1 MNGFQG
7 ALFINSC
14 CITNTDQVAVD
25 VTDIS
30 INIKIFEDINQ
41 PFLSGRITLVDGVN
55 LLKNYKFTGQES
67 ITIDVSQAI
76 IKEGKIAKAT
86 KANSIRHTFRIYS
99 ITDVNRNYQNSY
111 QTYVLHFCD
120 PRKILCD
127 RKKISQVMRNS
138 YSEMLLQT
146 LQQQADF
153 KELPESGTDYWDESE
168 PQHMQLVVP
177 NWTLS
182 KFIQFI
188 VNNAEYKGNKS
199 WKQSMFFYQSM
210 NKGENMDNG
219 GFRFSS
225 FQSMMRREFPK
236 QFNYAFYNEENANP
250 VIDEN
255 MDSETMSLG
264 LDTQILA
271 MYTPQRVNTMH
282 GYNNG
287 AYAGTVRAFDPVR
300 KVLEESTYSIDDVF
314 KTNEKQTHVSG
325 FPMIRRQFETTYE
338 SDFSP
343 HDGEPETKS
352 IHESPLPETVDGQI
366 EYIDYRV
373 SMTNAYSDEPKLI
386 DSGNKKIIQQIG
398 MEYRD
403 ANHLERQAL
412 LSFMDQSTMRMKI
425 PFRSDISVGTCI
437 QVNIPEPEQMMQD
450 GVTPESDVA
459 YDGKYLITRIAYG
472 IDAARGRGVL
482 DIECVKESLGVD
494 LKTENDYTKLFDGA
508 KLAYDWEENPAKLKL
523 EGDDKF

>member
-14 CITNTDQVAVD
+14 CITNTDQQAVD

-41 PFLSGRITLVDGVN
+41 PFLSGRITLIDGVN
-55 LLKNYKFTGQES
+55 LLKNYRFTGQES

-99 ITDVNRNYQNSY
+99 ITDVNRNYHNNY

-127 RKKISQVMRNS
+127 KKKISKVMRNS

-146 LQQQADF
+146 LQEEADL

-177 NWTLS
+177 NWS
-182 KFIQFI
+182 IAKFIQFI

-250 VIDEN
+250 EIDEA
-255 MDSETMSLG
+255 MDSETMSIG
-264 LDTQILA
+264 LDTQVLA
-271 MYTPQRVNTMH
+271 MYVPQRVNTMH
-282 GYNNG
+282 GYNHG

-300 KVLEESTYSIDDVF
+300 KVLEESKYSIDDVF
-314 KTNEKQTHVSG
+314 KNKEKQTHVSG
-325 FPMIRRQFETTYE
+325 FPMIKQNFETTYE
-338 SDFSP
+338 SDFP
-343 HDGEPETKS
+343 PNDNEPETRP
-352 IHESPLPETVDGQI
+352 IHEMKSPEIDFDQN
-366 EYIDYRV
+366 IDYRV

-386 DSGNKKIIQQIG
+386 DADNKKIIQQIG
-398 MEYRD
+398 MEYKD

-450 GVTPESDVA
+450 GVTPEDDVA

-494 LKTENDYTKLFDGA
+494 LTSDVDYTRLKSGV
-508 KLAYDWEENPAKLKL
+508 KLAYDWEENPAKYKL
-523 EGDDKF
+523 DGGPNDF

>member
-188 VNNAEYKGNKS
+188 LHNA
-199 WKQSMFFYQSM
+199 
-210 NKGENMDNG
+210 
-219 GFRFSS
+219 SS
-225 FQSMMRREFPK
+225 E
-236 QFNYAFYNEENANP
+236 
-250 VIDEN
+250 III
-255 MDSETMSLG
+255 SL
-264 LDTQILA
+264 
-271 MYTPQRVNTMH
+271 
-282 GYNNG
+282 
-287 AYAGTVRAFDPVR
+287 F
-300 KVLEESTYSIDDVF
+300 
-314 KTNEKQTHVSG
+314 
-325 FPMIRRQFETTYE
+325 
-338 SDFSP
+338 
-343 HDGEPETKS
+343 TK
-352 IHESPLPETVDGQI
+352 
-366 EYIDYRV
+366 
-373 SMTNAYSDEPKLI
+373 
-386 DSGNKKIIQQIG
+386 
-398 MEYRD
+398 
-403 ANHLERQAL
+403 
-412 LSFMDQSTMRMKI
+412 
-425 PFRSDISVGTCI
+425 
-437 QVNIPEPEQMMQD
+437 
-450 GVTPESDVA
+450 
-459 YDGKYLITRIAYG
+459 
-472 IDAARGRGVL
+472 
-482 DIECVKESLGVD
+482 
-494 LKTENDYTKLFDGA
+494 
-508 KLAYDWEENPAKLKL
+508 
-523 EGDDKF
+523 